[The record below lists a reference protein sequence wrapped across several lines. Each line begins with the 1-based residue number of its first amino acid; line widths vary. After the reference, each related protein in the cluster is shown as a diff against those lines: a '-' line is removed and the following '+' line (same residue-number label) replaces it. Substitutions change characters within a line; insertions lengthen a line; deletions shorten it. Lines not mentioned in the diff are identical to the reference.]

1 MAQCTGETKTG
12 NRCRQQSIDG
22 DDRCDRHQRGAVKR
36 RGNAA
41 AVELTIQA
49 LEASFSDL
57 DAALVEAV
65 RSLAAAV
72 DENPA
77 HANLWSRYLE
87 ALELLTADDSDTDGA
102 LDVFRQFTAGGS

>member
-12 NRCRQQSIDG
+12 NRCRQQAIDG

-41 AVELTIQA
+41 AAEITIRA

-87 ALELLTADDSDTDGA
+87 ALELLANDDGDPDDA
-102 LDVFRQFTAGGS
+102 REVFEQFASGS

>member
-12 NRCRQQSIDG
+12 KRCRQQSIAG
-22 DDRCDRHQRGAVKR
+22 DDRCERHQRGAVKR

-41 AVELTIQA
+41 AVEITIRA
-49 LEASFSDL
+49 LEANFSDL
-57 DAALVEAV
+57 DAARVEAV

-72 DENPA
+72 DENPQ

-87 ALELLTADDSDTDGA
+87 ALELLATDDSDTDGA
-102 LDVFRQFTAGGS
+102 LEVFRAFASGS